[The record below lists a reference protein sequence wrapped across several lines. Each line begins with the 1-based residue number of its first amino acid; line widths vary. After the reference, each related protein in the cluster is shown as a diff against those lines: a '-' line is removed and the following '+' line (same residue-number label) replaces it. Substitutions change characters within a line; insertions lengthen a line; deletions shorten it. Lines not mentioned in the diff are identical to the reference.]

1 MCNEIISH
9 VDESQDIVCGTVL
22 GVTPGI
28 SYDKANRYN
37 NVVWKVVNHI
47 LLCVTHLCMQRILL
61 EYIRNMLNYIFHY
74 ETRSTND
81 HHETTYCLNFLTSST
96 QPHPY

>member
-1 MCNEIISH
+1 M
-9 VDESQDIVCGTVL
+9 TL
-22 GVTPGI
+22 GI

-37 NVVWKVVNHI
+37 NLVWKVVDHI
-47 LLCVTHLCMQRILL
+47 LLCVIHLGVQGKLL

-74 ETRSTND
+74 ETGSTND
-81 HHETTYCLNFLTSST
+81 HHETTHCFNFVTSPT